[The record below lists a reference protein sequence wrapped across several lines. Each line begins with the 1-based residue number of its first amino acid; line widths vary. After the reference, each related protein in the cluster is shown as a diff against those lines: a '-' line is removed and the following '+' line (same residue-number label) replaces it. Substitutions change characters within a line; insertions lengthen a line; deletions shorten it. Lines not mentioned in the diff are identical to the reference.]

1 MSSFIERFS
10 IAGGAGVLALVVVL
24 GVFGL
29 AILSVERHESRN
41 QPPGSDKVLVLEGQG
56 IPIRNQGFPSPAS
69 PAAEL
74 SEPAPAEAGP
84 LETLGPAD
92 EVPLQREPA
101 VLAEARSGGTL
112 DGPAAPAPATPAPAP
127 APTAVATPEPV
138 PTAPP
143 VTPEPPPP
151 TPTPEATPAPEPTAP
166 PPTPDPSPPPP

>member
-29 AILSVERHESRN
+29 AILSVGPHEPRSRA
-41 QPPGSDKVLVLEGQG
+41 PGSDKVLVLEGQG
-56 IPIRNQGFPSPAS
+56 IPIRNRGFPPQAS
-69 PAAEL
+69 PTAEL

-127 APTAVATPEPV
+127 APTAVATPAPV